1 MWEPERKKFN
11 KIIFTNNLP
20 YSPSTILSFLSPII
34 SASCPSHFRD
44 TGDWRPANT
53 TLTMKFAKLSL
64 VGIKDQRIARFPVSI
79 NTQLTKQTKDV
90 SLIDWEDAFIRFVLS
105 QKLVVD
111 ITHGDCK
118 KVSCF
123 YQQRYL
129 NWELRLQIHANKY
142 GVRGMEEIFRFW
154 EDWGNTINSG
164 EGFPSWFA
172 SCFRWHVVSC

>member
-64 VGIKDQRIARFPVSI
+64 VGLIVNGLKNRHFFLFSCCDKYADKEKDKRHA
-79 NTQLTKQTKDV
+79 
-90 SLIDWEDAFIRFVLS
+90 SLIDWENAFIRFVLS

-142 GVRGMEEIFRFW
+142 GVRGME
-154 EDWGNTINSG
+154 
-164 EGFPSWFA
+164 
-172 SCFRWHVVSC
+172 